1 MLFFIIEEDLKLNY
15 RQGSCEVNEMGCLA
29 ELMIV
34 RKDTLASLII
44 IVYDRNQVFWFMA
57 EIETENGCKFR
68 YDTKTNQNLSLIAQ
82 YFC

>member
-1 MLFFIIEEDLKLNY
+1 
-15 RQGSCEVNEMGCLA
+15 MGCLA

-34 RKDTLASLII
+34 SKDTLASLI

-68 YDTKTNQNLSLIAQ
+68 YDTKTNKNLSWIAQ
-82 YFC
+82 DFYRCIQDF